1 MHKATSQFSG
11 EAPFQG
17 LRVGLMQGRRF
28 EGTYEL
34 NSFNADPTQPT
45 YPTYLRAEGLPG
57 AGGPAIGSTG
67 SQPLSKQGFFPPA
80 PIYPDTRLLAAS
92 SYHGLSNNQQVQ
104 LCLFQPRVVGDQ
116 SQREVTKHPSLF

>member
-1 MHKATSQFSG
+1 MHKVPSQFSG

-17 LRVGLMQGRRF
+17 LRVELMQGRRF

-104 LCLFQPRVVGDQ
+104 LCLLQPRVMSNQVHCEVAKQ
-116 SQREVTKHPSLF
+116 SSRF